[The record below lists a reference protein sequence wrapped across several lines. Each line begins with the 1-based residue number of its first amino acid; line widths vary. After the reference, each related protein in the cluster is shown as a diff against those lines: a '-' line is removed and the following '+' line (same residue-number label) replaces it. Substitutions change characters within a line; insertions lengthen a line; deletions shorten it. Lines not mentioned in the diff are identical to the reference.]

1 MLPGSLDLYISDYYH
16 GCSRRFFLALLSS
29 SGPKE
34 PIGSDQGG
42 KVDIYS
48 IYRETRSS
56 DSQGARER
64 HYSGWAADRDDAK
77 RRAIE
82 IYEGGDS
89 IEAVVVIAN
98 GPTGVEVV
106 YRADGGH

>member
-1 MLPGSLDLYISDYYH
+1 MVVADVSFRP
-16 GCSRRFFLALLSS
+16 CPPAAA
-29 SGPKE
+29 PKE
-34 PIGSDQGG
+34 PVGLDHGG

-48 IYRETRSS
+48 IYRETRSP
-56 DSQGARER
+56 DTQGSRER

-82 IYEGGDS
+82 IYEGRDS
-89 IEAVVVIAN
+89 TEAVIVIAN

-106 YRADGGH
+106 YRADGGQ

>member
-1 MLPGSLDLYISDYYH
+1 
-16 GCSRRFFLALLSS
+16 LLSG

-34 PIGSDQGG
+34 PIGPDQGG

-48 IYRETRSS
+48 IYKETRSS
-56 DSQGARER
+56 DRQGAHER
-64 HYSGWAADRDDAK
+64 HYSGWAADRDGAK